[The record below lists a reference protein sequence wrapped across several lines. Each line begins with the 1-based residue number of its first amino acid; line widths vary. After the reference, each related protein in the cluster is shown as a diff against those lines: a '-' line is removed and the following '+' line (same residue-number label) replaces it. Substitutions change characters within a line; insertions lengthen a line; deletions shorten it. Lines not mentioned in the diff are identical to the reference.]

1 MVPLSAMGLSQNID
15 KEDAMKIKIK
25 DLKKVIKEAAGPLS
39 MKDFV
44 DQDLYKDG
52 VGEEKPDFS
61 ADGYEFRVAGDTV
74 EVKFA
79 GEDMQ
84 WTSLVDFYMN
94 GDLGHGKDAIQNLE
108 SVILELL
115 VSANSYHEV

>member
-1 MVPLSAMGLSQNID
+1 
-15 KEDAMKIKIK
+15 MKIKIK
-25 DLKKVIKEAAGPLS
+25 DLKKVIKEAAGLLS
-39 MKDFV
+39 MKDLV
-44 DQDLYKDG
+44 DQDLYTDS
-52 VGEEKPDFS
+52 VEEEKPTFS
-61 ADGYEFRVAGDTV
+61 ADGYEFRVMGDTV

-94 GDLGHGKDAIQNLE
+94 GDLGHGKDAIRNLE

-115 VSANSYHEV
+115 VSLNF

>member
-1 MVPLSAMGLSQNID
+1 LVPLSAMGLSQNID
-15 KEDAMKIKIK
+15 KEVSTMKIKIK
-25 DLKKVIKEAAGPLS
+25 DLKKVIKEVS
-39 MKDFV
+39 KDVV
-44 DQDLYKDG
+44 DQSNAE
-52 VGEEKPDFS
+52 EEKSTFS
-61 ADGYEFRVAGDTV
+61 ADGYEFRVMGDTV

-94 GDLGHGKDAIQNLE
+94 GDLGDGKDAIRNLE

-115 VSANSYHEV
+115 VSLNF